1 MLSHYDVCVWFLVW
15 QWGGLERGSECMT
28 VAEADRN
35 LMGGL
40 WVPLAFALEEH
51 VMAPHWWGYHTC
63 TNMQRPLELCGPTAL
78 HFRGLS
84 QMRGSSL

>member
-1 MLSHYDVCVWFLVW
+1 
-15 QWGGLERGSECMT
+15 
-28 VAEADRN
+28 
-35 LMGGL
+35 MGGL

-63 TNMQRPLELCGPTAL
+63 TNTQRPLELCGPTAL

-84 QMRGSSL
+84 QMKGSSL